1 MANGQSKSINQE
13 RFMTKGIIGNR
24 FTISRT
30 IDHAKIGRPTVF
42 KGKVHS
48 RMIFD
53 YLLVFNNSV
62 SMVLFKFLKD
72 NCMSVKLKLFENSWA
87 PPLAAISGP
96 RRLNKNIVNF
106 HVILRKLSRR
116 YDK

>member
-1 MANGQSKSINQE
+1 MYPYLMALFCLNGVHRMPIKCELARSEAI
-13 RFMTKGIIGNR
+13 
-24 FTISRT
+24 
-30 IDHAKIGRPTVF
+30 

-72 NCMSVKLKLFENSWA
+72 KCMSMKLKLFENSWA

-96 RRLNKNIVNF
+96 RRLNKNNS
-106 HVILRKLSRR
+106 KN
-116 YDK
+116 

>member
-1 MANGQSKSINQE
+1 MEWLKEKLSQFLSIPAVWYNILW
-13 RFMTKGIIGNR
+13 T
-24 FTISRT
+24 RT
-30 IDHAKIGRPTVF
+30 L

-72 NCMSVKLKLFENSWA
+72 NCKSVKLKLFENSWA

-96 RRLNKNIVNF
+96 RRKIPG
-106 HVILRKLSRR
+106 IETK
-116 YDK
+116 